1 MDFLPVLDLLHVLE
15 LMELVII
22 KQEFVHVNQV
32 GLGKLVKFYIALE
45 LHNVVDVVLALFP
58 TLEIL
63 PVPAIQVGPA

>member
-1 MDFLPVLDLLHVLE
+1 LDFLPVLDLLHVLE
-15 LMELVII
+15 LTELVII
-22 KQEFVHVNQV
+22 KQEFVLVNQV

>member
-1 MDFLPVLDLLHVLE
+1 LDFLPVLDLLHVLE